1 MADSLVK
8 QSLKELMREL
18 AAGSEDLFERFTRSS
33 GKGGIAT
40 GTDFEPEEQQ
50 LFLRYI
56 GKEVARLKL
65 KEKELR
71 LIKSMM
77 PTTDLRVYTIM
88 SPADPEC
95 PTQDE
100 DTLLR
105 HEFCS
110 KWRYVSYAT
119 QYESFSGRRY
129 TIEWDHEFLGAESP
143 HDPLVLFSS
152 KKMLPKTPHG
162 GEPTTR
168 ISSQLLLYRVC
179 ALFGMPLSEGRR
191 SRDDDCWSAY
201 LRYRPRPGVQGNP
214 LGHSFIGLTDVDGD
228 VSIWFGGFS
237 DEASLAAVDLIN
249 ALLQPEYYH
258 EWHGDYHN
266 RYLAGRNKIVCAA
279 RFRNG

>member
-88 SPADPEC
+88 SPEDPEC

-110 KWRYVSYAT
+110 RWRYVSYAT

-168 ISSQLLLYRVC
+168 ISSQLLLYRNKL
-179 ALFGMPLSEGRR
+179 ADKPTRIPQTQQDQQMLNSEHKKPFHNLNIDRP
-191 SRDDDCWSAY
+191 DDEM
-201 LRYRPRPGVQGNP
+201 
-214 LGHSFIGLTDVDGD
+214 GHKSPPWLTATTVIG
-228 VSIWFGGFS
+228 
-237 DEASLAAVDLIN
+237 
-249 ALLQPEYYH
+249 
-258 EWHGDYHN
+258 
-266 RYLAGRNKIVCAA
+266 K
-279 RFRNG
+279 